1 MKLRHIRKR
10 KAWAGR
16 PITVFTVAGA
26 VPISARQAGL
36 DFIVAPGRSDALAY
50 GFQPG
55 MRFTIAGVTK
65 KPRGTLKRGGGHV
78 HAG

>member
-16 PITVFTVAGA
+16 AITVFTVMGG
-26 VPISARQAGL
+26 VPVRAHQSDGG
-36 DFIVAPGRSDALAY
+36 FIVAPGRSDALAY

-55 MRFTIAGVTK
+55 MRFTIAGLTN
-65 KPRGTLKRGGGHV
+65 KPRGTLHKGRRP
-78 HAG
+78 